1 MIEPPAAVITCWV
14 MFWLLDF
21 SQKLAPAT
29 VSGQECVPQN
39 PFVRQMPTAPAV
51 AVGVLLG
58 PAVLVGVRVAVA
70 VTVRVAVA
78 VAVRVAVDVA
88 VRVAVLVC
96 VLVAVAVAVSA
107 AVRVAVAVFVAVFV
121 AVAVLVAVGVAVGML
136 VRVGV
141 LDGVFVGVGRNWPLS
156 MSPVVFTT
164 SRAARP
170 LLQVSMGGQ
179 SRSITHGRS
188 VSLHVPVTA
197 NPSAVS
203 PKEAAPSS
211 TRKTM
216 IAVMLGRKKPSTA
229 APCEAGLPTRDINV
243 SSSVTFWPG
252 TSPPKSLHV
261 PPGQSGFTATPLAG
275 SHNVPVPPT
284 HMAPADV
291 TTGGPAGLGNTMV
304 LTLVRCALPMTRD
317 TMVSAAA
324 GTNVTPAPVAVVI
337 GLIGSVPPPLNA
349 TVRMPPGRVSR
360 PSPLLACGSK
370 TPSTGLPMFSM
381 VFEVNP

>member
-1 MIEPPAAVITCWV
+1 
-14 MFWLLDF
+14 
-21 SQKLAPAT
+21 
-29 VSGQECVPQN
+29 
-39 PFVRQMPTAPAV
+39 
-51 AVGVLLG
+51 
-58 PAVLVGVRVAVA
+58 
-70 VTVRVAVA
+70 
-78 VAVRVAVDVA
+78 
-88 VRVAVLVC
+88 
-96 VLVAVAVAVSA
+96 
-107 AVRVAVAVFVAVFV
+107 
-121 AVAVLVAVGVAVGML
+121 
-136 VRVGV
+136 
-141 LDGVFVGVGRNWPLS
+141 
-156 MSPVVFTT
+156 
-164 SRAARP
+164 
-170 LLQVSMGGQ
+170 
-179 SRSITHGRS
+179 
-188 VSLHVPVTA
+188 
-197 NPSAVS
+197 
-203 PKEAAPSS
+203 
-211 TRKTM
+211 
-216 IAVMLGRKKPSTA
+216 

-381 VFEVNP
+381 VFEVNPVNSSVRWMLLSAGKCRMPPVRLVPNDVTTGSGGSLEVSLMGSPVPLVIMMLVTCEPNAPADGLETIT